1 MRILAINPGS
11 TSTKIAVYED
21 TTPLLV
27 RNIRHSVGELSHF
40 PRVIDQFEFRKNLV
54 IEALKENGI
63 PFEFDAI
70 VGRGGL
76 LKPIP
81 GGVYEVN
88 DAMLDDITHAMRSH
102 ACNLGCLIASELAA
116 LLPDCRAFIA
126 DPGVVDELDEIA
138 RITGSPL
145 MPRITIWHALNQR
158 AIARRY
164 AAELT
169 VRRLRRDR
177 AAAVPGAV
185 DLNLIICHLG
195 GGISVGAHHYGRAI
209 DVNNALD
216 GEGPFSP
223 ERAGTLPAGQLIDL
237 CYSHRFRKDELKK
250 RISGHAGLAAHLGTT
265 DIPAIIKS
273 IEDGDEKAELV
284 LNAMIY
290 QVIKYIGSMST
301 VLQGKVDGIVLT
313 GGLLRF
319 PEVEAAAVALFGK
332 IDAILLTGGIAHSEY
347 VISRLKERVSFL
359 APVYVYPGEDELEAL
374 AVNVLGA
381 LRGELPIQVY
391 K

>member
-1 MRILAINPGS
+1 MKILAVNPGS

-21 TTPLLV
+21 ETPRLV
-27 RNIRHSVGELSHF
+27 LNIRHSVEELSQF
-40 PRVIDQFEFRKNLV
+40 PRIIDQFEFRKKLV
-54 IEALKENGI
+54 LEALDNNGI

-81 GGVYEVN
+81 GGVYVVN
-88 DAMLDDITHAMRSH
+88 DAMLDDIVHAMRSH

-116 LLPDCRAFIA
+116 LLPGCQAFIA

-164 AAELT
+164 AAEHNT
-169 VRRLRRDR
+169 RYEN
-177 AAAVPGAV
+177 
-185 DLNLIICHLG
+185 LNLVICHLG
-195 GGISVGAHHYGRAI
+195 GGISVGTHCKGRAV

-223 ERAGTLPAGQLIDL
+223 ERAGTLPAGQLIDV
-237 CYSHRFRKDELKK
+237 CSSGRFTKEELKK
-250 RISGHAGLAAHLGTT
+250 RISGRAGLTAHLGTT
-265 DIPAIIKS
+265 DVPAIVKR
-273 IEDGDEKAELV
+273 IEEGDKHAELV

-290 QVIKYIGSMST
+290 QIAKCVG
-301 VLQGKVDGIVLT
+301 
-313 GGLLRF
+313 
-319 PEVEAAAVALFGK
+319 AAAVVLYGK
-332 IDAILLTGGIAHSEY
+332 VDAILLTGGMAHSEY
-347 VISRLKERVSFL
+347 ITSRLQERVSFL
-359 APVYVYPGEDELEAL
+359 APVHVYPGEDELEAL
-374 AVNVLGA
+374 VLNALGA
-381 LRGELPIQVY
+381 LRGELPVQVY
-391 K
+391 R